1 MRMRKQ
7 AFLTHYEDIADDY
20 RIIWYSDVNCANLYT
35 HSHGYFEMYY
45 LVSGRVVYCTGGCK
59 FFLQPDDI
67 LFINRGQEHH
77 PVLVEPSVPYERILL
92 HVAPQTLRELSTNEI
107 DLAECFTRNNF
118 TVYHYPKNVRD
129 SIRQF
134 FDRLSAL
141 KGSGR
146 FGQQILGRAYL
157 AELFVEI
164 NQYNHNKTIFSFD
177 EDTMNDQKMR
187 MVRQYVRA
195 HAAEPI
201 TVDDLADYLYM
212 SRSHL
217 MRQLRA
223 SPCISS
229 SSKRGCNWRTASF
242 AVGCPIPRRAC
253 KAVLAITPTI
263 TALFY
268 ANMAFRRGN
277 SIIIAFTS
285 SECRPIGRCAGLRRQ
300 TRKRIPAAAEIPSKN
315 RVY

>member
-1 MRMRKQ
+1 
-7 AFLTHYEDIADDY
+7 
-20 RIIWYSDVNCANLYT
+20 
-35 HSHGYFEMYY
+35 MYY

-217 MRQLRA
+217 MRQFRENAGVSLYQFIIKTRLQLADGLIRGGLSYTEASLQSGLGDYSNYYRAFLREYGV
-223 SPCISS
+223 SP
-229 SSKRGCNWRTASF
+229 RE
-242 AVGCPIPRRAC
+242 
-253 KAVLAITPTI
+253 
-263 TALFY
+263 FY
-268 ANMAFRRGN
+268 HH
-277 SIIIAFTS
+277 SIH
-285 SECRPIGRCAGLRRQ
+285 
-300 TRKRIPAAAEIPSKN
+300 K
-315 RVY
+315 

>member
-7 AFLTHYEDIADDY
+7 AFLTHYEEIADDY

-217 MRQLRA
+217 MRQFRENAGVSLYQFIIKTRLQLADGLIRGGLSYTEASLQSGFGDYSNYYRAFLREYGV
-223 SPCISS
+223 SP
-229 SSKRGCNWRTASF
+229 RE
-242 AVGCPIPRRAC
+242 
-253 KAVLAITPTI
+253 
-263 TALFY
+263 FY
-268 ANMAFRRGN
+268 HH
-277 SIIIAFTS
+277 SIH
-285 SECRPIGRCAGLRRQ
+285 
-300 TRKRIPAAAEIPSKN
+300 K
-315 RVY
+315 

>member
-177 EDTMNDQKMR
+177 EDTMNDHKMR

-217 MRQLRA
+217 MRQFRENAGVSLYQFIIKTRLQLADGLIRGGLSYTEASLQSGFGDYSNYYRAFLREYGV
-223 SPCISS
+223 SP
-229 SSKRGCNWRTASF
+229 RE
-242 AVGCPIPRRAC
+242 
-253 KAVLAITPTI
+253 
-263 TALFY
+263 FY
-268 ANMAFRRGN
+268 HH
-277 SIIIAFTS
+277 SIH
-285 SECRPIGRCAGLRRQ
+285 
-300 TRKRIPAAAEIPSKN
+300 K
-315 RVY
+315 